1 MERSK
6 NHQSEISIGLDD
18 SHVTMMQP
26 PTMEQQQ
33 QQPPPTMEYVLFAD
47 NGNDELMYGHKRSYS
62 NDSLSTTEGIVV
74 LGHSRTPP
82 DDNFASWNS
91 NWTGRFLNNLWFKRI
106 LVVFIMLH
114 SIIVALSTTDFI
126 QDDERRT
133 RIVAWTRRS
142 FLILF
147 SIELVLRLIRHKAN
161 PLRSGWLFFDTCVIL
176 GSWLLP
182 ELLILRTFRVLRSL
196 RHASRFHHLKTIIV
210 ALGKTVGGAMAIV
223 YLLGIVLYIFAVI
236 FTLNF
241 KESFPDAY
249 GRLDVSLLTLF
260 EVMTLDNWSELARN
274 IMDEYRWAWVPYCA
288 FITVSTLFLA
298 NFIVAVLIS
307 AVVPTNTVAA
317 ENNNI
322 GSGNDLARLETKVDQ
337 LLGIVEAIRQRQ
349 NHMDDVGGVV
359 MASNRTARTA
369 TMTIDEAVEE
379 VSMLS

>member
-1 MERSK
+1 MQPSH
-6 NHQSEISIGLDD
+6 HQSDLPIGLDD
-18 SHVTMMQP
+18 SHATMMQP
-26 PTMEQQQ
+26 PTMEQQL
-33 QQPPPTMEYVLFAD
+33 PPTMEYVLFD
-47 NGNDELMYGHKRSYS
+47 NGNDELMYGQKRSYS
-62 NDSLSTTEGIVV
+62 NDSLSTTEGIIV

-106 LVVFIMLH
+106 LIVFIMLH
-114 SIIVALSTTDFI
+114 SIIVALSTTDYV
-126 QDDERRT
+126 QDDEQWT

-182 ELLILRTFRVLRSL
+182 EMLILRTFRVLRSL

-210 ALGKTVGGAMAIV
+210 ALGKAVGGAVAIV

-236 FTLNF
+236 FTSNF

-260 EVMTLDNWSELARN
+260 EVMTLDNWSDLARN
-274 IMDEYRWAWVPYCA
+274 VMDEYRWAWVPYCA

-307 AVVPTNTVAA
+307 AVIPTNNVAA
-317 ENNNI
+317 TDNNNI
-322 GSGNDLARLETKVDQ
+322 GSGHDLARLETKVDQ
-337 LLGIVEAIRQRQ
+337 LLGVLEAIRQRQ
-349 NHMDDVGGVV
+349 NHLDDVGGGGVV
-359 MASNRTARTA
+359 MESNRTARTA
-369 TMTIDEAVEE
+369 TMTIDEAGEE
-379 VSMLS
+379 VSML

>member
-1 MERSK
+1 MQPSH
-6 NHQSEISIGLDD
+6 HQSDLPIGLDD
-18 SHVTMMQP
+18 SHATMMQP
-26 PTMEQQQ
+26 PTMEQQL
-33 QQPPPTMEYVLFAD
+33 PPTMEYVLFD
-47 NGNDELMYGHKRSYS
+47 NGNDELMYGQKRSYS
-62 NDSLSTTEGIVV
+62 NDSLSTTEGIIV

-106 LVVFIMLH
+106 LIVFIMLH
-114 SIIVALSTTDFI
+114 SIIVALSTTDYV
-126 QDDERRT
+126 QDDEQWT

-182 ELLILRTFRVLRSL
+182 EMLILRTFRVLRSL

-210 ALGKTVGGAMAIV
+210 ALGKAVGGAVAIV

-236 FTLNF
+236 FTSNF

-260 EVMTLDNWSELARN
+260 EVMTLDNWSDLARN
-274 IMDEYRWAWVPYCA
+274 VMDEYRWAWVPYCA

-307 AVVPTNTVAA
+307 AVVPTNNVAA
-317 ENNNI
+317 TDNNNI
-322 GSGNDLARLETKVDQ
+322 GSGHDLARLETKVDQ
-337 LLGIVEAIRQRQ
+337 LLGVLEAIRQRQ
-349 NHMDDVGGVV
+349 NHLDDVGGGGVV
-359 MASNRTARTA
+359 MESNRTARTA
-369 TMTIDEAVEE
+369 TMTIDEAGEE
-379 VSMLS
+379 VSML